1 MYIIKIE
8 SKQTGELF
16 AYYECEQYDAEGHI
30 IDGIYFSPDEYVL
43 TQISPDP
50 AEEQQ
55 ETNED
60 EETSE
65 EE

>member
-1 MYIIKIE
+1 MYIVSAKL
-8 SKQTGELF
+8 KNGQDLAT
-16 AYYECEQYDAEGHI
+16 YECEQYDAEGHT

-50 AEEQQ
+50 AEEQTE